1 MSRIQ
6 GADRPRRIRIAG
18 KEAVTMERALAEMDD
33 GKKAVPA
40 HLGPMT
46 DALPK
51 RAMLV
56 VNAASRN
63 GEALFEE
70 ARGKLGAAGI
80 DLIDAHVVHDP
91 SVMEPVVKAAIA
103 RAPMVIVGGGDGTL
117 SAVVDHFVGK
127 DTVFAVLP
135 VGTAN
140 SFARSLGLPLDIDGS
155 IDVIAYGRRK
165 RIDLG
170 MINGDYFA
178 NVAALGM
185 SPLIADTVPSGLK
198 RYLGI
203 LGYIVWAI
211 RVAFKF
217 RPFRLRVTLE
227 DGTTQRV
234 WATEARIAN
243 GSHQGGVLLVE
254 DAKLDSGDMVI
265 QAVTGKSLT
274 GLAWSWFT
282 TLFKIRHRDQTVT
295 EWRGRHM
302 ILDSKP
308 HQKISIDGEI
318 AAKTPVSVE
327 CARGAIEVAAPRE

>member
-1 MSRIQ
+1 M
-6 GADRPRRIRIAG
+6 A
-18 KEAVTMERALAEMDD
+18 
-33 GKKAVPA
+33 
-40 HLGPMT
+40 

-56 VNAASRN
+56 INAASRN

-70 ARGKLGAAGI
+70 ARDKLAAAGI

-91 SVMEPVVKAAIA
+91 KVMEPVVKAAIA
-103 RAPMVIVGGGDGTL
+103 RVPMVIVGGGDGTL

-127 DTVFAVLP
+127 DTIFAVLP

-140 SFARSLGLPLDIDGS
+140 SFARSLGLPLDLDGA

-185 SPLIADTVPSGLK
+185 SPLIADTVPAWLK

-203 LGYIVWAI
+203 FGYLIWAT

-217 RPFRLRVTLE
+217 RPFRLRITRE
-227 DGTTQRV
+227 DGAIENV

-243 GSHQGGVLLVE
+243 GTHQGGILLVE
-254 DAKLDSGDMVI
+254 DASLESGEMVI
-265 QAVTGKSLT
+265 QAVTGKGLP
-274 GLAWSWFT
+274 GLAWSWFA
-282 TLFKIRHRDQTVT
+282 TLFKLRHRDQTVT

-308 HQKISIDGEI
+308 RQKISIDGEI
-318 AAKTPVSVE
+318 SAKTPIAVE
-327 CARGAIEVAAPRE
+327 CARGAIEVAAPRA